1 MSRQISVKPYQR
13 AFRQPLRT
21 AHGKWASRE
30 GFLVRVEQEGCIG
43 YGEVAPLPSFG
54 SETLAEAT
62 AFLEQVPSEPESA
75 VPTELPCCA
84 FALSAAQL
92 ALEQGARVD
101 PLENGEAPCQSA
113 SRVSKNRSVAPPR
126 DYWVSALLPSGSAA
140 LRLAA
145 EKSKAGYR
153 SMKWK
158 IGVEPIAKEISTAR
172 SLLDSLPAT
181 VRLRFDANAGLAASE
196 LEQWLEF
203 LIPHRERVDF
213 IEQPLACG
221 QELLMADYMKASGI
235 GIALDESL
243 NGTDRERWLKPN
255 AWAGP
260 LVIKAPLM
268 GELSQLADRLA
279 PVVKQVVFS
288 SVFETSIGLENSLR
302 LADSL
307 PQLLRPIGYD
317 TVAAFNDELNYLQAA
332 PTICTSDRR
341 AYDPSLVW
349 NLI

>member
-1 MSRQISVKPYQR
+1 MSRQISVKPYRR

-21 AHGKWASRE
+21 AHGEWAIRE
-30 GFLVRVEQEGCIG
+30 GFLVRVEQEGRLG
-43 YGEVAPLPSFG
+43 YGEVAPLPEFG

-62 AFLEQVPSEPESA
+62 AFLEQLASQPEIA
-75 VPTELPCCA
+75 APANLPCCA
-84 FALSAAQL
+84 FALSAAQVVTERGIL
-92 ALEQGARVD
+92 D
-101 PLENGEAPCQSA
+101 PLKNGGAPNQSA
-113 SRVSKNRSVAPPR
+113 PRLSNGRAAAPPR
-126 DYWVSALLPSGSAA
+126 DYSVSALLPSGSTA
-140 LRLAA
+140 LRLAD

-158 IGVEPIAKEISTAR
+158 IGVEPIAKEITVAR
-172 SLLDSLPAT
+172 SLLDSLPST
-181 VRLRFDANAGLAASE
+181 VRLRFDANAGLVASE

-203 LIPHRERVDF
+203 IIPYRSRVDF

-221 QELLMADYMKASGI
+221 QEAAMADYMEATGI

-243 NGTDRERWLKPN
+243 NGPDCERWLKPN
-255 AWAGP
+255 AWAGA

-279 PVVKQVVFS
+279 PVAEQVVLS
-288 SVFETSIGLENSLR
+288 SVFETGIGLENSLR

-307 PQLLRPIGYD
+307 PQVFRPIGYD
-317 TVAAFNDELNYLQAA
+317 TVDAFNDGLNYLQAA
-332 PTICTSDRR
+332 PAICAPDRR
-341 AYDPSLVW
+341 TYDPESVW

>member
-1 MSRQISVKPYQR
+1 MSRQISVKPYRR

-21 AHGKWASRE
+21 AHGEWAIRE
-30 GFLVRVEQEGCIG
+30 GFLVRVDEEGRIG

-62 AFLEQVPSEPESA
+62 SFLEQLVSEPEIVA
-75 VPTELPCCA
+75 PAYLPCCA
-84 FALSAAQL
+84 FALSAAQVVTERGSSHPL
-92 ALEQGARVD
+92 GNGAV
-101 PLENGEAPCQSA
+101 PNQSA
-113 SRVSKNRSVAPPR
+113 SRVPNGRLVGPLR
-126 DYWVSALLPSGSAA
+126 DYSVSALLPSGSAA
-140 LRLAA
+140 LRLAD
-145 EKSKAGYR
+145 EKSKAGYQ

-158 IGVEPIAKEISTAR
+158 IGVEPIAKEITTAR
-172 SLLDSLPAT
+172 TLLDSLPSA

-203 LIPHRERVDF
+203 LIPYRDRIDF

-221 QELLMADYMKASGI
+221 QEALMGEYMETSGI
-235 GIALDESL
+235 CIALDESL
-243 NGTDRERWLKPN
+243 NGSDRERWLKPK
-255 AWAGP
+255 AWAGI

-268 GELSQLADRLA
+268 GELSQLVDRLA
-279 PVVKQVVFS
+279 PVAGQVVFS
-288 SVFETSIGLENSLR
+288 SVFETGIGLENSLR

-307 PQLLRPIGYD
+307 PQLFRPIGYD
-317 TVAAFNDELNYLQAA
+317 TVAVFNDGLNYLQAA

-341 AYDPSLVW
+341 TYDPESLW

>member
-1 MSRQISVKPYQR
+1 MSRQISVKPYRR

-21 AHGKWASRE
+21 AHGEWATRE
-30 GFLVRVEQEGCIG
+30 GFLVRLEQERCTG

-54 SETLAEAT
+54 SETLAEAK
-62 AFLEQVPSEPESA
+62 AFLEQLVSEPEMNA
-75 VPTELPCCA
+75 PVNLPCCA
-84 FALSAAQL
+84 FALSAAQIFAERGSL
-92 ALEQGARVD
+92 D
-101 PLENGEAPCQSA
+101 PLKNGGAKCQSA
-113 SRVSKNRSVAPPR
+113 THVSDSHLVAPTR
-126 DYWVSALLPSGSAA
+126 DYWVSALLPSGSTA
-140 LRLAA
+140 LRLAD

-158 IGVEPIAKEISTAR
+158 IGVEPIAKEISTAHT
-172 SLLDSLPAT
+172 LLDSLPSI
-181 VRLRFDANAGLAASE
+181 VRLRFDANAGLATSE

-203 LIPHRERVDF
+203 LMPYRKRIDF

-221 QELLMADYMKASGI
+221 QEAAMGDYMEASGI

-243 NGTDRERWLKPN
+243 NGTNGDRWLKPN
-255 AWAGP
+255 AWPGA

-279 PVVKQVVFS
+279 PVAEQVVFS
-288 SVFETSIGLENSLR
+288 SVFETGIGLENSLR

-307 PQLLRPIGYD
+307 PQVFRPIGYD
-317 TVAAFNDELNYLQAA
+317 TVNAFNDGLNYLQAA

-341 AYDPSLVW
+341 AYDPDLVW

>member
-1 MSRQISVKPYQR
+1 MSRQISVKPYRR

-21 AHGKWASRE
+21 AHGEWIIRE
-30 GFLVRVEQEGCIG
+30 GFLVRVEQDRRTG

-54 SETLAEAT
+54 SETLAEAK
-62 AFLEQVPSEPESA
+62 AFLEQLVREPEMNA
-75 VPTELPCCA
+75 PVNLPCCA
-84 FALSAAQL
+84 FALSAAQVL
-92 ALEQGARVD
+92 AERGSLD
-101 PLENGEAPCQSA
+101 LLKNGEASSQSA
-113 SRVSKNRSVAPPR
+113 SRVPVSRLTAPPR
-126 DYWVSALLPSGSAA
+126 DYSVSALLPSGSAA
-140 LRLAA
+140 LRIAD
-145 EKSKAGYR
+145 EKSKVGYQ

-158 IGVEPIAKEISTAR
+158 IGVEPITKEISTAC
-172 SLLDSLPAT
+172 SLFDSLPST
-181 VRLRFDANAGLAASE
+181 VRLRFDANAGLATSE
-196 LEQWLEF
+196 LERWLEF
-203 LIPHRERVDF
+203 LIPYRERVDF

-221 QELLMADYMKASGI
+221 QEAAMGDYMKASGI

-279 PVVKQVVFS
+279 PVAEQVVFS
-288 SVFETSIGLENSLR
+288 SIFETGIGLENSLR

-307 PQLLRPIGYD
+307 PQVFRPIGYD
-317 TVAAFNDELNYLQAA
+317 TVDAFDDGLNYQQAA
-332 PTICTSDRR
+332 PAICASNRR
-341 AYDPSLVW
+341 AYDPDLIW

>member
-1 MSRQISVKPYQR
+1 MSRQISVKPYRR

-21 AHGKWASRE
+21 AHGEWATRE
-30 GFLVRVEQEGCIG
+30 GFLVCVEQDECTG

-54 SETLAEAT
+54 SETLAEAS
-62 AFLEQVPSEPESA
+62 AFLEQLASEPEMN
-75 VPTELPCCA
+75 VPVNLPCCA
-84 FALSAAQL
+84 FALSAAQIFAERGSL
-92 ALEQGARVD
+92 DL
-101 PLENGEAPCQSA
+101 LKNGEASSHSA
-113 SRVSKNRSVAPPR
+113 SRVSVNRVNAPPR
-126 DYWVSALLPSGSAA
+126 DYSVSALIPSGSAA
-140 LRLAA
+140 LRTAD
-145 EKSKAGYR
+145 EKSKVGYQ

-172 SLLDSLPAT
+172 SLFDSLPST
-181 VRLRFDANAGLAASE
+181 VRLRFDANAGLATSE

-203 LIPHRERVDF
+203 LIPYRERIDF

-221 QELLMADYMKASGI
+221 QEASMGDYMKASGI

-243 NGTDRERWLKPN
+243 NGTDGGRWLKPN
-255 AWAGP
+255 AWPGA

-268 GELSQLADRLA
+268 GELIQLTDRLA
-279 PVVKQVVFS
+279 PVADQVVFS
-288 SVFETSIGLENSLR
+288 SVFETGIGLDNSLR

-307 PQLLRPIGYD
+307 PQVFRPIGYD
-317 TVAAFNDELNYLQAA
+317 TVNAFDDGLNYLQAA

-341 AYDPSLVW
+341 AYDPGLIW

>member
-1 MSRQISVKPYQR
+1 MSRQISVKPYRR

-21 AHGKWASRE
+21 AHGEWIIRE
-30 GFLVRVEQEGCIG
+30 GFLVRVEQDRRTG

-54 SETLAEAT
+54 SETLAEAK
-62 AFLEQVPSEPESA
+62 AFLEQLVREPEMNA
-75 VPTELPCCA
+75 PVNLPCCA
-84 FALSAAQL
+84 FALSAAQVL
-92 ALEQGARVD
+92 AERRTRVD
-101 PLENGEAPCQSA
+101 SLENGEAPNQSA
-113 SRVSKNRSVAPPR
+113 PRPSSSSVVAPPR
-126 DYWVSALLPSGSAA
+126 DYSVSALLPSGSAA
-140 LRLAA
+140 LRLAD

-172 SLLDSLPAT
+172 SLFDSLPST

-203 LIPHRERVDF
+203 LIPYRERIDF

-221 QELLMADYMKASGI
+221 QEASMGDYMKASGI

-243 NGTDRERWLKPN
+243 NGTDGGRWLKPN
-255 AWAGP
+255 AWPGA

-268 GELSQLADRLA
+268 GELIQLADRLA
-279 PVVKQVVFS
+279 PVAEQVVFS
-288 SVFETSIGLENSLR
+288 SVFETGIGLENSLC

-307 PQLLRPIGYD
+307 PQVFRPIGYD
-317 TVAAFNDELNYLQAA
+317 TVDAFNDGLNYQQAA
-332 PTICTSDRR
+332 PTICTSNRR
-341 AYDPSLVW
+341 AYDPDLIW

>member
-1 MSRQISVKPYQR
+1 MSRQISVKPYRR

-21 AHGKWASRE
+21 AHGEWATRE
-30 GFLVRVEQEGCIG
+30 GFLVRVDEEGRIG

-62 AFLEQVPSEPESA
+62 AFLEQLVSEPEIA
-75 VPTELPCCA
+75 APANLPCCA
-84 FALSAAQL
+84 FALSAAQVVT
-92 ALEQGARVD
+92 ERGSFH
-101 PLENGEAPCQSA
+101 PLGNGVAPNQSA
-113 SRVSKNRSVAPPR
+113 TRPTSSSVVAPPR
-126 DYWVSALLPSGSAA
+126 DYSVSALLPSSSTA

-158 IGVEPIAKEISTAR
+158 IGVEPIAKEITTAR
-172 SLLDSLPAT
+172 TLLDSLPST
-181 VRLRFDANAGLAASE
+181 VRLRFDANAGLVANE

-203 LIPHRERVDF
+203 LIPYRPRVDF

-221 QELLMADYMKASGI
+221 QEALMANYMEATGI

-243 NGTDRERWLKPN
+243 NGSDRERWLKPN
-255 AWAGP
+255 AWAGV

-279 PVVKQVVFS
+279 PVAGQVVFS
-288 SVFETSIGLENSLR
+288 SVFETGIGLENSLR

-307 PQLLRPIGYD
+307 PQLFRSVGYD
-317 TVAAFNDELNYLQAA
+317 TIDAFNDELNYLQAA
-332 PTICTSDRR
+332 PTICASDRR
-341 AYDPSLVW
+341 SYDPELVW

>member
-1 MSRQISVKPYQR
+1 MSRQISVKPYRR

-21 AHGKWASRE
+21 AHGEWAIRE
-30 GFLVRVEQEGCIG
+30 GFLVRLEEEGHIG

-62 AFLEQVPSEPESA
+62 AFLEQLASEPEMTA
-75 VPTELPCCA
+75 PVNLPCCA
-84 FALSAAQL
+84 FALSAAQFF
-92 ALEQGARVD
+92 AERGSLE
-101 PLENGEAPCQSA
+101 PMKNGGTKCQSA
-113 SRVSKNRSVAPPR
+113 SRVPDGRLVGPLR
-126 DYWVSALLPSGSAA
+126 DHSVSALLPSGSAA
-140 LRLAA
+140 LRLAD
-145 EKSKAGYR
+145 EKSKAGYH

-158 IGVEPIAKEISTAR
+158 IGVEPIAKEIITAR
-172 SLLDSLPAT
+172 TLLDSLPSA

-203 LIPHRERVDF
+203 LIPYRDRIDF

-221 QELLMADYMKASGI
+221 QEALMGEYMEASGI
-235 GIALDESL
+235 CIALDESL
-243 NGTDRERWLKPN
+243 NGSDRERWLKPN
-255 AWAGP
+255 AWAGV

-279 PVVKQVVFS
+279 PVAEQVVLS
-288 SVFETSIGLENSLR
+288 SVFETGIGLENSLR

-307 PQLLRPIGYD
+307 PQVFRPIGYD
-317 TVAAFNDELNYLQAA
+317 TVDAFNDGLNYLQAA
-332 PTICTSDRR
+332 PAICAPDRR
-341 AYDPSLVW
+341 TYDPESVW